1 MVHDH
6 IENHAG
12 IFAVVWSEKNFSLSE
27 NGGRVCEVING
38 AVHHNAFGN
47 RGREIRQGNA
57 LYMVGDE
64 VANSYL
70 GIWASKKQVS
80 KEVHRKVEV
89 YCDGFRFCK

>member
-12 IFAVVWSEKNFSLSE
+12 IFAVVGSEKNFSLSE
-27 NGGRVCEVING
+27 NG